1 MKSMPRQSIT
11 LTKQNDIWLKC
22 HVEEV
27 QDYSNKSEIV
37 NDLIRRARRAEAINN
52 KLEQAE
58 QSGFITQSAVE
69 LLAEFKAE
77 LS

>member
-1 MKSMPRQSIT
+1 MPRQSIT
-11 LTKQNDIWLKC
+11 LTKPNDTWLKC

-27 QDYSNKSEIV
+27 QDYASKSEIV
-37 NDLIRRARRAEAINN
+37 NDLIRRARRAEAINR

-58 QSGFITQSAVE
+58 KSGFINQSAVE